1 MFFGG
6 IRMTLFKPTLRKLVG
21 YDENTPIWAKIVAAI
36 LTGGI
41 AITIANPTD
50 TIKTKLQY

>member
-1 MFFGG
+1 
-6 IRMTLFKPTLRKLVG
+6 MTLFKPTLRKLVG